1 MRKITYQFKTYH
13 PWAIK
18 ALERDHYKCAECGSD
33 NYVIVHHKDESRK
46 KGNKNMN
53 NSLENLITLCKSCHA
68 DAHKQTMRFKNPN
81 IQLIIELRSQGKTFQ
96 FIADHLGISR
106 QRVHQ
111 IYRKS

>member
-1 MRKITYQFKTYH
+1 MRKLTYIFKKYH

-18 ALERDHYKCAECGSD
+18 ALERDNYKCTECGSD
-33 NYVIVHHKDESRK
+33 KYVIVHHKDESRK
-46 KGNKNMN
+46 LGHEKMN
-53 NSLENLITLCKSCHA
+53 NSLENLLTLCKACHA

-81 IQLIIELRSQGKTFQ
+81 IQLVKELLNQGKTFQ

-111 IYRKS
+111 IYKKG